1 MRRTLII
8 VGFLLLGLFSF
19 KTSLTDRYFDI
30 AKNLDIFAS
39 LFKELNY
46 YYVDEIN
53 PNKLIRTGIDEM
65 LESLDPYTNFI
76 PEDDI
81 EEYRTQTTGQYGGI
95 GAIIGKKKDYTVIL
109 MPYEG
114 YPAHTAGLKIGDEL
128 LKIDNIDLKGK
139 NTNEVSKLLK
149 GQAGTKIKLKVR
161 RYGYTNPLEFEITRQ
176 RIKID
181 NVPYYGMVTDEIGY
195 LHLTD
200 FTSNATK
207 EVKEAIN
214 KLKDKGMKYLIFDL
228 RDNPGGLLMEAI
240 NISNLFIPKD
250 KEIVSTKGK
259 VQEWNKVYM
268 SLNQPLDTEIP
279 IAVLVSS
286 RSASASEIV
295 SGCIQDYDRGV
306 LIGQRTFGKGLVQAT
321 RQLSH
326 NAQLKVTTA
335 RYYIPSGRCIQ
346 AIDYSNRNEDGSV
359 GKIADSLKKE
369 FKTKNGRKVYD
380 GGGIEPDILVE
391 KSETPAIL
399 NSLLQ
404 KNLIFDYATKFA
416 FENPKIESVKNFKI
430 TEKEYAKFVE
440 WLKDKDYDYSTK
452 VEKALEEL
460 LNTSKKEKYYDD
472 IKTQLENLKNK
483 IYHNKE
489 NDLIKFK
496 NEISEAL
503 KKEIVSR
510 YFLQKGAIEASLEN
524 DPEVKEAINLF
535 KDMNRY
541 YTILGKK

>member
-114 YPAHTAGLKIGDEL
+114 YPAHNAGLKIGDEL

-259 VQEWNKVYM
+259 VQEWNKVY
-268 SLNQPLDTEIP
+268 I
-279 IAVLVSS
+279 
-286 RSASASEIV
+286 
-295 SGCIQDYDRGV
+295 C
-306 LIGQRTFGKGLVQAT
+306 
-321 RQLSH
+321 H
-326 NAQLKVTTA
+326 
-335 RYYIPSGRCIQ
+335 
-346 AIDYSNRNEDGSV
+346 
-359 GKIADSLKKE
+359 
-369 FKTKNGRKVYD
+369 
-380 GGGIEPDILVE
+380 
-391 KSETPAIL
+391 
-399 NSLLQ
+399 
-404 KNLIFDYATKFA
+404 
-416 FENPKIESVKNFKI
+416 
-430 TEKEYAKFVE
+430 
-440 WLKDKDYDYSTK
+440 
-452 VEKALEEL
+452 
-460 LNTSKKEKYYDD
+460 
-472 IKTQLENLKNK
+472 
-483 IYHNKE
+483 
-489 NDLIKFK
+489 
-496 NEISEAL
+496 
-503 KKEIVSR
+503 
-510 YFLQKGAIEASLEN
+510 
-524 DPEVKEAINLF
+524 
-535 KDMNRY
+535 
-541 YTILGKK
+541 